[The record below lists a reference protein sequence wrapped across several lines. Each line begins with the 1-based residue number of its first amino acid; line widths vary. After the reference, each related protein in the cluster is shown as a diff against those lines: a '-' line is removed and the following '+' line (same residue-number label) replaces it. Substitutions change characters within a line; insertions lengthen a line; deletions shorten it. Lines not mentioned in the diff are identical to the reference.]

1 MKPSSSKPSLREGF
15 TTGSAAAGAAAG
27 AVTLL
32 LEGKLPPHV
41 HVALPPFIQ
50 DARGITPVGEPSLT
64 IPLAGEEVLAA
75 GLARAQV
82 VKDGGDDPDATHGMV
97 IQAYASLT
105 PIVASSLPESAL
117 PRTAVSIGPDDRP
130 PQPLKIAS
138 ALDCPPCTIFLYS
151 GKGIG
156 AVTLPGLPIPP
167 GEPAINPEPRK
178 QIARAACDAA
188 VRSGYRGE
196 IHVLVCAEEG
206 EERAKRTLNAR
217 LGIMGG
223 ISILGTRGT
232 VRPYSHEAW
241 QEAILQGLN
250 VATALGLEELLLCT
264 GRRSERLGFG
274 LYPGLP
280 PQAGIQAADFAA
292 FTLREAATRPF
303 TRLRWICFPGKLL
316 KLAQGLEWTHAKAAA
331 ADISMLA
338 KLCREAGGG
347 NALAQE
353 VINMPTATGAMA
365 LMRERDCGLHWNVL
379 ETLGGMAYGSLQ
391 AWLEEA
397 QSGWTARNTLSL
409 HVFAIKD
416 EELLLS
422 LQGLPSDK

>member
-1 MKPSSSKPSLREGF
+1 MKSSSSKPSLREGF
-15 TTGSAAAGAAAG
+15 TTGSAAAAAAAG

-32 LEGKLPPHV
+32 LEGKLLPHA

-50 DARGITPVGEPSLT
+50 DAQGITPASEATLS
-64 IPLAGEEVLAA
+64 IPLAGGEALAA
-75 GLARAQV
+75 GLARAEV

-97 IQAYASLT
+97 IQVYVSLT
-105 PIVASSLPESAL
+105 PIVASLLPESAL
-117 PRTAVSIGPDDRP
+117 ARTAGPNDCL
-130 PQPLKIAS
+130 PQPLKTGS
-138 ALDCPPCTIFLYS
+138 ALACPPCTIFLYS

-178 QIARAACDAA
+178 QIARAVCDAA
-188 VRSGYRGE
+188 VRSGYCGE
-196 IHVLVCAEEG
+196 IHILICSEEG

-223 ISILGTRGT
+223 ISILGTRGI

-250 VATALGLEELLLCT
+250 VAAALRVTELLLCT
-264 GRRSERLGFG
+264 GRQSERLGFG

-292 FTLREAATRPF
+292 FTLREAAARPF

-316 KLAQGLEWTHAKAAA
+316 KLAQGLEWTHAKAAD

-338 KLCREAGGG
+338 KLCCEAGGG
-347 NALAQE
+347 KALAQE
-353 VINMPTATGAMA
+353 VKNMPTATGALA
-365 LMRERDCGLHWNVL
+365 LMRERDSGLHRKVL
-379 ETLGGMAYGSLQ
+379 ETLGGMAYASLQ
-391 AWLEEA
+391 AWLEGA
-397 QSGWTARNTLSL
+397 QSGWTTRNTLSL
-409 HVFAIKD
+409 HVFAIED
-416 EELLLS
+416 EALLLS
-422 LQGLPSDK
+422 LQRLPSGK